1 MKKFY
6 FVNEENFSKNLKKKR
21 EGDYRKNL
29 TDNVF
34 TIFYRIQ
41 MAQFVRR
48 ERYAGKDSKVF

>member
-6 FVNEENFSKNLKKKR
+6 FVNEENFSKNLKKGR
-21 EGDYRKNL
+21 VITGNL